1 MAAPAGDGAQTS
13 LLSKALAVLAV
24 LLGLSLSVDTDSLF
38 PLLRGGETAADI
50 VRRSREYERQVI
62 ANDALENEVEFL
74 ATREGGTWAV
84 YRYLGLVAP
93 GQHAG
98 RVVEAPLPA
107 PAPLTQPQRV
117 RRWIV
122 ATEECG
128 AQFMRALGETALCY
142 ARWRP
147 LDGAPNPGNEG
158 SRGVSKTQAPG
169 LGGGAGASARP
180 TSFPVAP
187 P

>member
-1 MAAPAGDGAQTS
+1 M
-13 LLSKALAVLAV
+13 
-24 LLGLSLSVDTDSLF
+24 DTDSLF

-62 ANDALENEVEFL
+62 ANDALENEVKFL
-74 ATREGGTWAV
+74 ATREGGKWAV
-84 YRYLGLVAP
+84 YRYLGLVEP

-98 RVVEAPLPA
+98 RVVEASPPA
-107 PAPLTQPQRV
+107 PVPLTQPQRV

-122 ATEECG
+122 ATEERG
-128 AQFMRALGETALCY
+128 AQFMRGLGETALCY

-147 LDGAPNPGNEG
+147 LDGTANPGNEG
-158 SRGVSKTQAPG
+158 SRGVSKTQARG
-169 LGGGAGASARP
+169 LKGGAGASASP
-180 TSFPVAP
+180 TSFPAAP